1 MTMLESMH
9 TFSTQISSLQY
20 VNHTL
25 IRSPIILCVGWS
37 FLRPDGA
44 LTSSLQ
50 REDFAHL
57 GIPDINN
64 MELENQY
71 KKSSNAHYIS

>member
-1 MTMLESMH
+1 MTVLESLHM
-9 TFSTQISSLQY
+9 FITQISSLQY

-25 IRSPIILCVGWS
+25 IRSAIRLYMGRS
-37 FLRPDGA
+37 FSRPHGA
-44 LTSSLQ
+44 LISSLQ
-50 REDFAHL
+50 RADFAHP

-71 KKSSNAHYIS
+71 QKSSNAHYIS